1 MKRPSCTTFSRIRL
15 LTVATNR
22 FRHVKCWNS
31 RHQKMSK
38 QLCEKRRL
46 SAVSKQKRKSRPS
59 SITKAERNPLSKHN
73 PETSTVV
80 THADEQ
86 PDDRDQ
92 LKQVAQHLAGR
103 TAVTKSGELDLMA
116 SVGGLRGIAEAIVPA
131 LVFLVTFIVTTDIW
145 ISAIWA
151 VGLAALASVLRLIQ
165 RQPMTQALAGVIGVA
180 VSAGV
185 ALMQDDARGYYVIGF
200 YISAAYGLAFALSMA
215 VKWPVM
221 GLIYGWIRGEGV
233 SWQKQPARRK
243 KYQIATLLMVLV

>member
-1 MKRPSCTTFSRIRL
+1 M
-15 LTVATNR
+15 
-22 FRHVKCWNS
+22 
-31 RHQKMSK
+31 
-38 QLCEKRRL
+38 
-46 SAVSKQKRKSRPS
+46 
-59 SITKAERNPLSKHN
+59 
-73 PETSTVV
+73 

-131 LVFLVTFIVTTDIW
+131 LVFLVTFIVTTDVW

-151 VGLAALASVLRLIQ
+151 VGLAALAGVLRLLQ
-165 RQPMTQALAGVIGVA
+165 RQPLTQALAGVIGVA

-200 YISAAYGLAFALSMA
+200 YVSAAYGLAFAVSMA

-233 SWQKQPARRK
+233 AWQKNLIRRR
-243 KYQIATLLMVLV
+243 KYQIATLLMVLVFAARLIIQLPMYWADDVVALGTARLVMGVPLYALVLWFGWLVSRPTTDANTAQHTTGDDGKSSADVDTDPRV